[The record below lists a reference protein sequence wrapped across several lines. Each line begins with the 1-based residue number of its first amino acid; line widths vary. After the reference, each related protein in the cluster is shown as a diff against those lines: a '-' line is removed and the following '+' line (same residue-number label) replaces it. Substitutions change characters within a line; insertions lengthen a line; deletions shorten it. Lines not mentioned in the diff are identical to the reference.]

1 MRKKI
6 TEMHVSNIDV
16 EKASLAKQQRWA
28 ELQTEEVEKLYA
40 EIQSKLEQIQ
50 KEQWTAWDVE
60 SLKRVESIL
69 GDRRADEI
77 RKDIERIIFFI
88 FFMTYL
94 ILAKFTEYLDSNLW
108 LLFLLVSAFWIQR
121 LIEKNKES

>member
-1 MRKKI
+1 MRKRI
-6 TEMHVSNIDV
+6 TELRVSNIDV
-16 EKASLAKQQRWA
+16 ENASLAKRQRWA

-40 EIQSKLEQIQ
+40 EIQSKLKQIP

-77 RKDIERIIFFI
+77 VGRIAELRSL
-88 FFMTYL
+88 MHMGPT
-94 ILAKFTEYLDSNLW
+94 
-108 LLFLLVSAFWIQR
+108 
-121 LIEKNKES
+121 

>member
-6 TEMHVSNIDV
+6 TELRVSNIDV
-16 EKASLAKQQRWA
+16 ENASLAKRQRWA

-40 EIQSKLEQIQ
+40 EIQSKLKQIP

-60 SLKRVESIL
+60 SLKRVEPIL

-77 RKDIERIIFFI
+77 RKDIERI
-88 FFMTYL
+88 ME
-94 ILAKFTEYLDSNLW
+94 LAGLSYGLE
-108 LLFLLVSAFWIQR
+108 R
-121 LIEKNKES
+121 ESYHKKQVMLKKLRDKGEGT